1 MTIKD
6 WLCDILGCAG
16 ECDDALTE
24 CHSEL
29 ALAERRVDE
38 LESLFDIRPTPAIR
52 VKEQSPLWMREKL
65 QLLNVQWLQL
75 DGRYF
80 CTTEE
85 DFLNV
90 VAWDW
95 TDSYT
100 YRSDTWDCDKF
111 AVRFKS
117 QCDLHFGLNSVGIV
131 IDYASGHAYNLAV
144 LSDGNIMLLEPQSDQ
159 IFCWTLRPK
168 QFYSLTGAFVVL

>member
-1 MTIKD
+1 MIRD
-6 WLCDILGCAG
+6 WLCDILGCTDGSLA
-16 ECDDALTE
+16 ECQSSLV
-24 CHSEL
+24 
-29 ALAERRVDE
+29 LAERRIGE
-38 LESLFDIRPTPAIR
+38 LEALLGMQPVPEIVLEECD
-52 VKEQSPLWMREKL
+52 PLWIREKV
-65 QLLNVQWLQL
+65 QLLNVQWLQM

-80 CTTEE
+80 CTSEE

-100 YRSDTWDCDKF
+100 YKRDTWDCDKF

-131 IDYASGHAYNLAV
+131 IDYKSGHAYNLVV
-144 LSDGNIMLLEPQSDQ
+144 LDEGNIMLVEPQSDQ

-168 QFYSLTGAFVVL
+168 QFYSLEGAFVVL